1 MHQLSHAQSYVILV
15 TNFYKGFFTMP
26 FDELTKSVFR
36 DLFRLFAYYTISNSA
51 FDFLSSG
58 ALVQSQ
64 LSALPGKILSLMR
77 AIRPHAV
84 RLVDAWAIPD
94 YLLDSSLGR
103 YDGKVYGDMFHK
115 VHRLNPLNK
124 ITFNPDYRNPEIVM
138 GADDGE
144 KILAKL

>member
-1 MHQLSHAQSYVILV
+1 
-15 TNFYKGFFTMP
+15 MP
-26 FDELTKSVFR
+26 FDEATKSVFR
-36 DLFRLFAYYTISNSA
+36 DLFGLFACYTISNSA

-58 ALVQSQ
+58 ALTQAQ
-64 LSALPGKILSLMR
+64 LSVLPGKILELMR
-77 AIRPHAV
+77 TIRSHAV

-103 YDGKVYGDMFHK
+103 YDGKVYEDMFHR
-115 VHRLNPLNK
+115 VHQLNPLNK
-124 ITFNPDYRNPEIVM
+124 ITVNPDYRNSEIVM